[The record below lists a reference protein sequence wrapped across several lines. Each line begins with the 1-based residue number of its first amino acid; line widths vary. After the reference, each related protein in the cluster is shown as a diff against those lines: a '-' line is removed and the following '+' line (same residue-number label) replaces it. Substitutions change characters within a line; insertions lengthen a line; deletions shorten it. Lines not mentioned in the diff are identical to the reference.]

1 MDTLKTLEELQ
12 EDLQSVQ
19 AEKDAIIS
27 ELDELFKDAGFKKID
42 KMNNISYQL
51 TEFEFKAQFSIE
63 DSTFNFSCY
72 ITTEGDNSFN
82 YTAKG
87 TMMNVVNGAHKFL
100 EELDYVQV
108 IEPTGDGE
116 PQDTSDGNDDDVDP
130 SEVGVDVD

>member
-1 MDTLKTLEELQ
+1 MDTIKSLEELQ
-12 EDLQSVQ
+12 EDLQAVQ
-19 AEKDAIIS
+19 AEKDAIIT

-63 DSTFNFSCY
+63 DTTFKFSCY

-87 TMMNVVNGAHKFL
+87 TMDNVVAGAHKFL
-100 EELDYVQV
+100 EELDFVKV
-108 IEPTGDGE
+108 IEPE
-116 PQDTSDGNDDDVDP
+116 EQLEDDDISDL
-130 SEVGVDVD
+130 GVDVG